1 MKNDKIRTICFMAF
15 YGALYVV
22 LRLVGN
28 YIPFL
33 KMPNGGSIEIELIAL
48 FVASYH
54 LGWLKGLGSAVICLV
69 LTFFTGALYYLNPA
83 QFALDYILPLAVVGM
98 ASLCDRCCDFHDP
111 EVYQPDLI
119 RCILLAAGGKCSR
132 FCRCLGFL
140 CYIQPLVQPCYHDCL
155 RYSGSAAGQSTCQSF
170 QQTVLPLIFL
180 KRHSSAPKGTDMY
193 MRAFRPFYFFLM
205 RVK

>member
-98 ASLCDRCCDFHDP
+98 ASLWSTKTKERYAIGVVISMILKYISQTLSGVFFWPP
-111 EVYQPDLI
+111 E
-119 RCILLAAGGKCSR
+119 
-132 FCRCLGFL
+132 
-140 CYIQPLVQPCYHDCL
+140 
-155 RYSGSAAGQSTCQSF
+155 GSAAGSAAAWAFSATYNLWYNLVTF

>member
-98 ASLCDRCCDFHDP
+98 ASLWSTRTKARYAIGVVISMILKYISQTLSGVFFWPP
-111 EVYQPDLI
+111 EES
-119 RCILLAAGGKCSR
+119 AA
-132 FCRCLGFL
+132 
-140 CYIQPLVQPCYHDCL
+140 
-155 RYSGSAAGQSTCQSF
+155 GSAAAWAFSATYNLWYNLVTMIVC
-170 QQTVLPLIFL
+170 VILVPLL
-180 KRHSSAPKGTDMY
+180 VNRLAKASSK
-193 MRAFRPFYFFLM
+193 PFY
-205 RVK
+205 R

>member
-83 QFALDYILPLAVVGM
+83 QFALDYDLPLAIMAALGICGHQDKTEYAIGVVISMILKYISQTLSGV
-98 ASLCDRCCDFHDP
+98 FFWPP
-111 EVYQPDLI
+111 E
-119 RCILLAAGGKCSR
+119 
-132 FCRCLGFL
+132 
-140 CYIQPLVQPCYHDCL
+140 
-155 RYSGSAAGQSTCQSF
+155 GSAAGSAAAWAFSATYNLWYNLVTMIVC
-170 QQTVLPLIFL
+170 VILVPLL
-180 KRHSSAPKGTDMY
+180 VNRLAKASSK
-193 MRAFRPFYFFLM
+193 PFY
-205 RVK
+205 R